1 MALNHDPIAFPKL
14 DDAQIAALSK
24 FAILKTFQRGETLFA
39 AGERDFKFFVVK
51 SGEVEIVDRS
61 SGEDTIVTVH
71 GSREF
76 TGDIDMLTGRA
87 SVVSAIARTPCEAYE
102 ISAADL
108 RRILTERPQLSDVL
122 LRAFLMR
129 RQLLEESGF
138 AGLRVLGSRYSRD
151 THRIREFLARNKVPF
166 TWIDLENDPEVDALL
181 AQLSIAADETPVVF
195 CSKDQLVR
203 NPSNAQLAD
212 CLGT

>member
-1 MALNHDPIAFPKL
+1 IRTCRNDSAPAPPSMPMIRPPTTAAVPKGIPTTQPSLRNGANNPNPAWTADGGNAGRRRISAMALNHDPIAFPKL

-108 RRILTERPQLSDVL
+108 RRILTERPQLS
-122 LRAFLMR
+122 
-129 RQLLEESGF
+129 
-138 AGLRVLGSRYSRD
+138 
-151 THRIREFLARNKVPF
+151 
-166 TWIDLENDPEVDALL
+166 
-181 AQLSIAADETPVVF
+181 
-195 CSKDQLVR
+195 
-203 NPSNAQLAD
+203 
-212 CLGT
+212 